1 MQKIKLNY
9 REMMDIARGI
19 IGRDAEVV
27 NSNNRSLVGIKGE
40 IIDETL
46 KTIVILTK
54 NGKKTIPKNEVTLK
68 IWLPSGEITVEGKTI
83 MQRPE
88 ERIKKWWRKIRKVK
102 RYANKNQG
110 S

>member
-9 REMMDIARGI
+9 HEMMDIARGI
-19 IGRDAEVV
+19 IGREAEVI
-27 NSNNRSLVGIKGE
+27 NSNNRSLMGIKGE

-54 NGKKTIPKNEVTLK
+54 NGRKVVPKDEVVLK
-68 IWLPSGEITVEGKTI
+68 VNLPSGYVTVEGKMI

-88 ERIKKWWRKIRKVK
+88 ERIKK
-102 RYANKNQG
+102 
-110 S
+110 